1 MRGSSTW
8 RGRLLP
14 LLLFVVVL
22 AVVGCVLAG
31 VAFGTTTTTLSP
43 VTTLVP
49 SGTQSASYKLTA
61 ADLGGFGGQAPEI
74 TAPAAVVET
83 MDTGKVLFERKAHT
97 RRAMAS
103 TTKIMTAV
111 LVLESG
117 VDLSTEVK
125 VSAKAAGTWEPSV
138 WVMTGDV
145 LTVGQLLYALLLRS
159 ANGAA
164 VALAEDNAGTVSA
177 FIEKMNQK
185 AQELGMKDTHFVTP
199 NGLDAEGHYST
210 AADMA
215 TIGRYAMK
223 NEQFRKFVRTQQYT
237 LEIDG
242 RQPLVI
248 NNTNKLL
255 GQYSWVIGV
264 KTGSTPNADHCLVS
278 AGVKDGRE
286 VIAVVLGSADS
297 ATSFSESASL
307 LQYGMDQFRPVHL
320 IDKGVALAEAN
331 VPYRADGKVELVTD
345 GALATEMSADEVVTT
360 LVSLDRP
367 LELPIKAGDTYGH
380 VVVKVGNREVD
391 KVNLVATKSFPA
403 LTLGSKLAYYWH
415 RLWS

>member
-31 VAFGTTTTTLSP
+31 VALGTTTTTLSP

-49 SGTQSASYKLTA
+49 TGAQSESYKMTA
-61 ADLGGFGGQAPEI
+61 ADLGGFGGEAPEI
-74 TAPAAVVET
+74 TSPAAIVET

-97 RRAMAS
+97 RRPMAS
-103 TTKIMTAV
+103 TTKIMTAI

-117 VDLSTEVK
+117 VDLEHEVK

-138 WVMTGDV
+138 WVRTGDV
-145 LTVGQLLYALLLRS
+145 LTVRQLLYALLLRS

-164 VALAEDNAGTVSA
+164 VALAENNAGTVSA

-215 TIGRYAMK
+215 MLGRYAMK
-223 NEQFRKFVRTQQYT
+223 NEQFRKFVRHPAVHVGDRRAAAAGHQQHQQAAWSST
-237 LEIDG
+237 
-242 RQPLVI
+242 R
-248 NNTNKLL
+248 
-255 GQYSWVIGV
+255 WVIGV

-278 AGVKDGRE
+278 AGTKDGRE
-286 VIAVVLGSADS
+286 VIAVVLGSAG
-297 ATSFSESASL
+297 
-307 LQYGMDQFRPVHL
+307 QRHQFLGERFPAAVRPGPVPLGARHRQGRHPRRGDRPVS
-320 IDKGVALAEAN
+320 G
-331 VPYRADGKVELVTD
+331 R
-345 GALATEMSADEVVTT
+345 
-360 LVSLDRP
+360 R
-367 LELPIKAGDTYGH
+367 
-380 VVVKVGNREVD
+380 
-391 KVNLVATKSFPA
+391 
-403 LTLGSKLAYYWH
+403 
-415 RLWS
+415 